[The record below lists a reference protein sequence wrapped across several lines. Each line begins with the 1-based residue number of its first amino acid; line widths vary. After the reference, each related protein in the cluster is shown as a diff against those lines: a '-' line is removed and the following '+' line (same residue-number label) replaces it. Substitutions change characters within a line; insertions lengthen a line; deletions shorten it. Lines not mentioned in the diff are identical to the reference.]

1 MTDIAAYI
9 GYLETCEPL
18 RASLVADAIAAL
30 HLPPGSRGLDAG
42 CGIGLPAS
50 LLAAA
55 VGPTGHVTALDIEPA
70 CLRHGQQILKGT
82 ECEGRITWRAGDLQN
97 LPFDDRTFDWAW
109 SCDCVGGKP
118 DPDLR
123 WLRELARVVRLGGT
137 VAILIWSS
145 ETLLPGY
152 PRLEAH
158 PKATAAGLA
167 PFADGMPP
175 ETHWLRT
182 LGSLR
187 RVGIEQPRA
196 RTFAGEAH
204 APLSVGQRRAL
215 ADLLE
220 MRWPGA
226 EEELAPQDRA
236 EFLRLCRPES
246 PDFILDRDDYYG
258 FFTYSLFWGRV
269 GG

>member
-1 MTDIAAYI
+1 MTDIATYI
-9 GYLETCEPL
+9 RYLADAEPL
-18 RASLVADAIAAL
+18 RASLVADAIATL

-42 CGIGLPAS
+42 CGIGSLAS

-55 VGPTGHVTALDIEPA
+55 VGPAGHVTALDIEPA
-70 CLRHGQQILKGT
+70 CLRHGQQMLKGT
-82 ECEGRITWRAGDLQN
+82 DSERQITWREGDLQN
-97 LPFDDRTFDWAW
+97 LPFDDGTFDWAW
-109 SCDCVGGKP
+109 SCDCVGGIP
-118 DPDLR
+118 DPHLC
-123 WLRELARVVRLGGT
+123 WLRELVRVVRPGGT

-152 PRLEAH
+152 PRLEALL
-158 PKATAAGLA
+158 KATVAGVA
-167 PFADGMPP
+167 PFAEGMPP

-187 RVGIEQPRA
+187 QVGVQQPRA

-204 APLSVGQRRAL
+204 APLSNGQRRAL

-226 EEELAPQDRA
+226 EKELSPQDRA
-236 EFLRLCRPES
+236 EFLRLCQPES